1 MGIPVE
7 RVLTD
12 NGNCYRSKLMRDVLG
27 EAGVI
32 HKRTRPYHPQTNGK
46 VERLNLTLKHEWAY
60 IDAYPDNQAL
70 GPWVHRYNHHR
81 PHMAH
86 DGGAP
91 MSVVNDVPVK
101 HT

>member
-60 IDAYPDNQAL
+60 IDAYPDNQRLARGSIATTTTGL
-70 GPWVHRYNHHR
+70 TWRMMEVLPCQLSTTSR
-81 PHMAH
+81 
-86 DGGAP
+86 
-91 MSVVNDVPVK
+91 
-101 HT
+101 